1 MFGNLA
7 EMAGLMKKAKDLQ
20 NNLKNI
26 RAELAEAEVTAES
39 GSGKVQV
46 VATCDNRIKKIIISP
61 DCAGDVEIL
70 EDLVAAAVNNAL
82 DKVKLNT
89 QSKMADLTGGL
100 NIPGLF

>member
-1 MFGNLA
+1 
-7 EMAGLMKKAKDLQ
+7 MKKAKDLQ
-20 NNLKNI
+20 SNLKNI

-46 VATCDNRIKKIIISP
+46 VATCDYRIKKIIISP
-61 DCAGDVEIL
+61 DCTGDAEIL
-70 EDLVAAAVNNAL
+70 EDLVTTAVNNAL

>member
-20 NNLKNI
+20 SNLKTI
-26 RAELAEAEVTAES
+26 KAELAEAEVTAES

-46 VATCDNRIKKIIISP
+46 VAGCDYRIKKIIISP
-61 DCAGDVEIL
+61 DCTGDVEIL
-70 EDLVAAAVNNAL
+70 EELVAVAVNNAL
-82 DKVKLNT
+82 DKIKLHT
-89 QSKMADLTGGL
+89 QSKMSDLTGGL

>member
-20 NNLKNI
+20 SNLKNI
-26 RAELAEAEVTAES
+26 RAELAETEVTAES

-46 VATCDNRIKKIIISP
+46 VAACDNRIKKIIISP
-61 DCAGDVEIL
+61 DCTGDVEIL
-70 EDLVAAAVNNAL
+70 EDLVTLAVNNAL
-82 DKVKLNT
+82 DKVKLHT